1 MFKIIK
7 KDPQSWARAGVLKTP
22 HGEVATPAY
31 TVVATLGEVKCL
43 PTNFFSAVKLQVVI
57 ANTYHLWQNHQGPH
71 GGIDGLPSVHSLL
84 KATLP
89 IMTDSGGFQVF
100 SLGFSREHGIG
111 KVNNI
116 FPRQTSLSANLGGQA
131 DLKRPLAPEK
141 NLVRITEE
149 GAFFTTT
156 KGEEQFLGPELSIH
170 IQEKLGADI
179 ILAFDECT
187 SPLHSFAYTKEAMER
202 THRWAKICLQTR
214 QNFAKQNLGGQT
226 KTSSQLLYGI
236 VQGGEFKEL
245 RQQSA
250 QFIASLP
257 FDGLAIGGSF
267 GQDPNSDPFQ
277 VLKWTIPFLGE
288 GRPRHFLGVGRTEDL
303 FEGVERGIDTFDC
316 VIPTREA
323 RHGRIWT
330 AQGSYDITKGIYK
343 LSAIPLEKDCLC
355 PACLTTT
362 QGELHTLFKSKNP
375 LAGQWATAH
384 NIFFFNNLMEQIR
397 LAILENRFSAFKQN
411 FLAGTRKNPFKK

>member
-7 KDPQSWARAGVLKTP
+7 KDPQSWARVGILETP
-22 HGEVATPAY
+22 HGIIATPAY
-31 TVVATLGEVKCL
+31 TVVATHGQVKCL
-43 PTNFFSAVKLQVVI
+43 PADFFSAAKLQVVI

-71 GGIDGLPSVHSLL
+71 GEIGQLPSVHSLL
-84 KATLP
+84 KVPLP

-116 FPRQTSLSANLGGQA
+116 FPAQQPDSPRSFV
-131 DLKRPLAPEK
+131 PEK
-141 NLVRITEE
+141 NLVRITED
-149 GAFFTTT
+149 GAFFTTA
-156 KGEEQFLGPELSIH
+156 KGNEQFLGPALSIRV
-170 IQEKLGADI
+170 QEKLEADI

-187 SPLHSFAYTKEAMER
+187 SPLHSFKYTREAMER
-202 THRWAKICLQTR
+202 THRWAKICL
-214 QNFAKQNLGGQT
+214 QT

-245 RQQSA
+245 RKQSA
-250 QFIASLP
+250 QFIAALP
-257 FDGLAIGGSF
+257 FDGIAIGGSL
-267 GQDPNSDPFQ
+267 GQSKDDAFQ
-277 VLKWTIPFLGE
+277 VLKWSIPLLGE
-288 GRPRHFLGVGRTEDL
+288 ERPRHFLGIGRIEDL

-330 AQGSYDITKGIYK
+330 APGSYDITKGIYK
-343 LSAIPLEKDCLC
+343 LSALPLEKGCSC
-355 PACLTTT
+355 PACLATT

-375 LAGQWATAH
+375 LAGQWATVH
-384 NIFFFNNLMEQIR
+384 NVFFFNNLMEQIR
-397 LAILENRFSAFKQN
+397 TAILENRFADLKKS
-411 FLAGTRKNPFKK
+411 FLVKIKKT